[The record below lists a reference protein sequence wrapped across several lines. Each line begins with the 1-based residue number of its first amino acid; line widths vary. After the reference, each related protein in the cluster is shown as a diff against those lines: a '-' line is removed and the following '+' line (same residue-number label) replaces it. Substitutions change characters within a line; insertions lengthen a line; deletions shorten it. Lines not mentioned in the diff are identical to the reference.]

1 MEELFAYFFGIYIKF
16 GYKNPS
22 ILTLL
27 DSVDV
32 ASYAEW
38 LVLSVRNSVL
48 NYFFREIT
56 TFIPRLLSFNDFFSH
71 SIFSLWSK
79 LLKIVPKMKIRDRDC
94 PSFFQAVYW
103 IFAMKRLKLWRLW
116 PNSNAPAPFSRTF
129 STPKPTMLSSTVVF
143 FSSTQWWNVK
153 LG

>member
-1 MEELFAYFFGIYIKF
+1 MNAPLTRFAWDKISNFFMIENRK
-16 GYKNPS
+16 
-22 ILTLL
+22 
-27 DSVDV
+27 
-32 ASYAEW
+32 
-38 LVLSVRNSVL
+38 LSHSTFVRNWLLPQSIKGTSI
-48 NYFFREIT
+48 FFFVISQRSY
-56 TFIPRLLSFNDFFSH
+56 LDFCHLTIFSSH

-79 LLKIVPKMKIRDRDC
+79 LLKIVPKMKIRDKDC